1 MIASL
6 DVGLKRIGVA
16 LLIEGIV
23 IPKEAILRTNRDKAA
38 AQVRA
43 FLEEWGVQKLIV
55 GLPVG
60 GSSEEEMKR
69 RIKHFVG
76 LIAFEGE
83 VEYIDESFSSFEA
96 KEQSKGVFKDRRD
109 GKIDSLSAK
118 IILQRWLGE

>member
-23 IPKEAILRTNRDKAA
+23 IPKEAIFRTNRDKAA

-43 FLEEWGVQKLIV
+43 FLKEWGVKKLIV